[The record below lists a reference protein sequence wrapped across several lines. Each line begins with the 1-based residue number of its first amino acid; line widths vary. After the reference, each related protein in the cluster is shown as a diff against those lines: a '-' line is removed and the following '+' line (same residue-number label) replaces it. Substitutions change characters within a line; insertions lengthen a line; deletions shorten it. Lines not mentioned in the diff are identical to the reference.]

1 MIAALPSRS
10 SIVDRVLVALF
21 ALSLMDGAVNVG
33 ALAFLI
39 RATGSIANADLLAS
53 VFWITMTILEVP
65 TGYYTDRW
73 GPKYSLLVS
82 LALKGLGFAC
92 YFAGAHAVPL
102 LACGAILCGVG
113 YTFGTGVFSAQ
124 LKLVGR
130 EESLDLDLRRF
141 AERSSLYRNVGSL
154 LGAVVGYAA
163 LKWLSLTSI
172 WVVGIALSLVLVGY
186 VLLRWETIRGQAEV
200 RAHRQVLR
208 SLRKLRF
215 HPTLARVLVLN
226 SLMLMLSLALV
237 DNWPVVFVPRL
248 EHSPELLAGG
258 VVMFWGVRAAAAW
271 LWPRLSAGR
280 HVPLFPA
287 VFAYGL
293 IMTGTAL
300 THGPVQL
307 AMFVLALMSLTVM
320 TILIAHA
327 ILEGLPEDD
336 AGTIS
341 SIQSLLEN
349 VTGSIGLLALGA
361 YLVHASVAMAWLY
374 CGIAVMLL
382 SVAAVSSLG
391 LAPRPQAPTAAVEP
405 NSIA

>member
-1 MIAALPSRS
+1 MIVAAPSRS
-10 SIVDRVLVALF
+10 SIVERVLRALF
-21 ALSLMDGAVNVG
+21 TLSLMDGAVNVG

-39 RATGSIANADLLAS
+39 RATGSIANADLVAAI
-53 VFWITMTILEVP
+53 FWITMTVLEVP

-82 LALKGLGFAC
+82 LALKALGFVC
-92 YFAGAHAVPL
+92 YLAGAHAVPL
-102 LACGAILCGVG
+102 LACGAVLCGVG
-113 YTFGTGVFSAQ
+113 VTFGTGIFSAQ

-130 EESLDLDLRRF
+130 EGNLDLDLRRF

-172 WVVGIALSLVLVGY
+172 WLVGIVLSVVLVGY

-208 SLRKLRF
+208 SLQKLRF

-226 SLMLMLSLALV
+226 ALMLMLSLALV

-248 EHSPELLAGG
+248 EHTPELLAGG

-280 HVPLFPA
+280 HVSLFPA

-293 IMTGTAL
+293 VMAAAAL
-300 THGPVQL
+300 ARGPAQL
-307 AMFVLALMSLTVM
+307 ALFVLALMALTVM

-327 ILEGLPEDD
+327 ILEALPEDD

-341 SIQSLLEN
+341 SIQSLFEN
-349 VTGSIGLLALGA
+349 VTGSVGLLALGA
-361 YLVHASVAMAWLY
+361 YLVHAAVPAAWLI
-374 CGIAVMLL
+374 CGIVVMLL
-382 SVAAVSSLG
+382 SVAALPSLG
-391 LAPRPQAPTAAVEP
+391 FAPRPQVSPPAIEPT
-405 NSIA
+405 SIA